1 MPLYEFRPLN
11 TSENPEL
18 VPLFFKYCLVGSKI
32 IFKNHLTTVF
42 SAGMMNAI
50 SKPLSK
56 SSRYGIHFQESRR
69 RCDCGRQ
76 GRIEWT
82 YEGRP
87 KAARSRVVSDGI
99 FTRYKGSAH
108 VGVRSE
114 WVTIVLLMILPIW
127 VVPQECLLS
136 LVARGRSFFI

>member
-1 MPLYEFRPLN
+1 MPLYEFQPPN
-11 TSENPEL
+11 TSKIPEL
-18 VPLFFKYCLVGSKI
+18 VLIFFKYPRTRAKY
-32 IFKNHLTTVF
+32 FFRNHLTTVF
-42 SAGMMNAI
+42 SAGMINAI

-56 SSRYGIHFQESRR
+56 SSRYGVHFQESRR

-87 KAARSRVVSDGI
+87 KAAWSRVVSDGI
-99 FTRYKGSAH
+99 FARYKGSAH

-114 WVTIVLLMILPIW
+114 WVTIVLSILPIW